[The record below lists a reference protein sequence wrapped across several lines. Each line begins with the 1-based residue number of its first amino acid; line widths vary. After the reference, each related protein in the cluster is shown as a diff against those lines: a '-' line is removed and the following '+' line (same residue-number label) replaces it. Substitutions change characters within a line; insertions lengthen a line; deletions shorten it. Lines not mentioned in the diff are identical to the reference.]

1 MIYPQFPF
9 RGQSSPLFVFFC
21 GFYIILE
28 GKIKAYMLKT
38 DLLIMC
44 LCYKMLFSIIVI
56 PCIINVKYRL
66 LLLFLLAN
74 AVVQ

>member
-1 MIYPQFPF
+1 
-9 RGQSSPLFVFFC
+9 
-21 GFYIILE
+21 
-28 GKIKAYMLKT
+28 MLKT

-74 AVVQ
+74 TVVQ